1 METKTIIAMLLMAGL
16 ASATDVTCVPFS
28 GTTSISSGVVVVDIY
43 TDYLCT
49 SSIFTGGFTYAG
61 KGWQVTLGNCTT
73 ALSLNLTEYETYYY
87 KYLINGVA
95 TSDGSCHSFIA
106 TNPTNGTTSVNNY
119 FSGASITNLN
129 VTNNITNNITTTI
142 NITNN
147 ITNNITTTI
156 NITNNI
162 TNNITGSSNWTDIFN
177 FPVACN
183 AGEAVTKINTTLTC
197 SPFLTAETDPI
208 WTAEKVNYTATAN
221 LPVYNNLSGGDIV
234 GLVGN
239 WTLDKP
245 GYYTKANVDA
255 IGNLTNYY
263 NKTSMPVYNNG
274 TSNLTLADIAANIGN
289 WTDDK
294 SDYTT
299 TANLPVY
306 NNGSSN
312 LTLAQV
318 AANIGNWTADKPSY
332 TTTANLPVYNNGSV
346 TSITAGTGLTG
357 GAITASGTIALNDT
371 YVIGLCP
378 IYNNG
383 SSNLTMSD
391 VVAGV
396 GNWTADKGSYAPYSA
411 FNNLSLTDITASIGN
426 WTADKPDYTT
436 TANLPVYNNLSG
448 TDVGVLMINGTIIR
462 ASNTSWITANQY
474 TYNNI
479 TNLSLY
485 QVASLLPVYNNLS
498 AGDVSNAVG
507 NWTGNA
513 SSYTATSGIAA
524 LMGNTTIART
534 GSTTTCGAGQWMVNA
549 TTTTSG
555 ITSVCTA
562 IPTYNNGTLGTAENT
577 TIAALLVSNTSV
589 NNKLLSLNQ
598 SKAQAGTCAANQFM
612 QSTTNTSAP
621 SCQRPDAANI
631 TNAMSS
637 TDNTTINANISSINV
652 SLSSHSANI
661 SSINVSVALAHTNI
675 GALNTSL
682 SANISSLN
690 VSVALAHTNIG
701 ALNTSLSAN
710 ISSLN
715 VSVTTATN
723 KDLSLNQSKAQAGV
737 CAANQFIQSTTNT
750 SAPTCA
756 RPDAANITN
765 VMSSTDNSTLNANI
779 SSLNVSVALAHTRIT
794 SLNTSLSQN
803 ISSLNVSKANIG
815 TATCA
820 AGTVAQNITTSAT
833 GITSQCIAATAATG
847 SGNVTAT
854 SGTNLYYARFTNNTN
869 IANGNIYDNATCVI
883 INGSTSTF
891 YIC

>member
-73 ALSLNLTEYETYYY
+73 ASSLNLTEYETYYY

-147 ITNNITTTI
+147 ITTTI

-208 WTAEKVNYTATAN
+208 WTAEKVNYTA
-221 LPVYNNLSGGDIV
+221 
-234 GLVGN
+234 
-239 WTLDKP
+239 
-245 GYYTKANVDA
+245 
-255 IGNLTNYY
+255 
-263 NKTSMPVYNNG
+263 
-274 TSNLTLADIAANIGN
+274 
-289 WTDDK
+289 
-294 SDYTT
+294 

-448 TDVGVLMINGTIIR
+448 TDVGTLMINNTIIR
-462 ASNTSWITANQY
+462 ASNTSWITANQ
-474 TYNNI
+474 
-479 TNLSLY
+479 L
-485 QVASLLPVYNNLS
+485 
-498 AGDVSNAVG
+498 
-507 NWTGNA
+507 
-513 SSYTATSGIAA
+513 
-524 LMGNTTIART
+524 
-534 GSTTTCGAGQWMVNA
+534 
-549 TTTTSG
+549 
-555 ITSVCTA
+555 
-562 IPTYNNGTLGTAENT
+562 TYNNGTLGSTEN
-577 TIAALLVSNTSV
+577 N
-589 NNKLLSLNQ
+589 
-598 SKAQAGTCAANQFM
+598 
-612 QSTTNTSAP
+612 
-621 SCQRPDAANI
+621 
-631 TNAMSS
+631 
-637 TDNTTINANISSINV
+637 TINALVTSNNTTNQRIDTLNTTKLQNGSSANLSNLYVDNNITAYGYLMGQPLLGMLGSGLIESTNNAGSKTSDINISCTG
-652 SLSSHSANI
+652 LSCTYQAFKVRIMQGTAAQFATYCTIPNGTL
-661 SSINVSVALAHTNI
+661 VVPD
-675 GALNTSL
+675 NTF
-682 SANISSLN
+682 ATYY
-690 VSVALAHTNIG
+690 V
-701 ALNTSLSAN
+701 
-710 ISSLN
+710 
-715 VSVTTATN
+715 ATN
-723 KDLSLNQSKAQAGV
+723 CTVVQTTYDAWFSTVMKNGGAWDFAYILTQNGDAEVIDSISLEQRRMMKQR
-737 CAANQFIQSTTNT
+737 I
-750 SAPTCA
+750 
-756 RPDAANITN
+756 
-765 VMSSTDNSTLNANI
+765 LN
-779 SSLNVSVALAHTRIT
+779 
-794 SLNTSLSQN
+794 
-803 ISSLNVSKANIG
+803 
-815 TATCA
+815 
-820 AGTVAQNITTSAT
+820 
-833 GITSQCIAATAATG
+833 
-847 SGNVTAT
+847 
-854 SGTNLYYARFTNNTN
+854 Y
-869 IANGNIYDNATCVI
+869 
-883 INGSTSTF
+883 
-891 YIC
+891 

>member
-73 ALSLNLTEYETYYY
+73 ASSLNLTEYETYYY

-119 FSGASITNLN
+119 FSGANITNLN
-129 VTNNITNNITTTI
+129 V
-142 NITNN
+142 
-147 ITNNITTTI
+147 TNNITTTI

-208 WTAEKVNYTATAN
+208 WTAEKVNYTATTN

-715 VSVTTATN
+715 VSV
-723 KDLSLNQSKAQAGV
+723 
-737 CAANQFIQSTTNT
+737 
-750 SAPTCA
+750 
-756 RPDAANITN
+756 
-765 VMSSTDNSTLNANI
+765 
-779 SSLNVSVALAHTRIT
+779 ALAHTRIT